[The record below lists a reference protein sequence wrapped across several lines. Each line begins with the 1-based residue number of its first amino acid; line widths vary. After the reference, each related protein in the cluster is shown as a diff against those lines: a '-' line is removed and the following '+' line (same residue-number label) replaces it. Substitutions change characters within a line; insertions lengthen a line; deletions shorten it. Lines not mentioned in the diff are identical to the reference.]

1 MARRGHATTTR
12 ITPLQQMAASCS
24 GAFLTSLFVTP
35 LDVVKIRLQ
44 AQEKPFAKGNCFLYC
59 NGLMDHLCVC
69 LNGNSTSAI
78 RPWYRMPGK
87 FNGTLDAFVQIS
99 KKEGL
104 KSLWSG
110 LPPTLI
116 MAVPA
121 TVVYFTAYDNLKEAM
136 GFVPGKKNYTVPIVA
151 GSIARIIAVTAI
163 SPLELIRTKMQ
174 SKKLTYQELKSCIR
188 SSVQSGGVLSLY
200 RGWGPTVLRDVP
212 FSALYWLNYEY
223 FKSELCEIYHTEEP
237 TLVMSFF
244 AGATSGT
251 IAAVLTLPFDVIKT
265 HRQIEM
271 GEMETRQN
279 CYQACGRSLAFTN
292 CLCIQQER
300 LHWAPQSSSTFI
312 LMRRLWM
319 QNGPKALFAGLTPR
333 VVKVAPACAIMISC
347 YEGFKSFFRRRNE
360 QQRAALTAWE

>member
-44 AQEKPFAKGNCFLYC
+44 AQQKPFAKGNCFLYC

-69 LNGNSTSAI
+69 LNGNNTSSI

-99 KKEGL
+99 RKEGL

-223 FKSELCEIYHTEEP
+223 LKSELCEIYHTEEP

-271 GEMETRQN
+271 GEMETRQ
-279 CYQACGRSLAFTN
+279 R
-292 CLCIQQER
+292 
-300 LHWAPQSSSTFI
+300 APQSSSTFI

-360 QQRAALTAWE
+360 QQKAALTAWE